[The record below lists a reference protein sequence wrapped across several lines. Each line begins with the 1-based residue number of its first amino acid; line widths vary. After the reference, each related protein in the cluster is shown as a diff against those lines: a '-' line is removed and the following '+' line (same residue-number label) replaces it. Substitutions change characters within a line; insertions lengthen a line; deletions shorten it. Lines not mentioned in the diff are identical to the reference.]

1 MNIAFIGILCLILSL
16 IFVYNTH
23 KKNSIIDEE
32 NKEIE
37 FKNRELIN
45 KQQEIENNIKCKELE
60 LTNISNKIEN
70 KYNEYEHAY
79 NSLENQKDISKKAL
93 EHYLDILSTVYQ
105 EKEQEHQVLC
115 DNLEN
120 AYAKQQE
127 KLMRESDEIQ
137 KDLDKIKATRAAA
150 IEASKKEQEIKENSA
165 FYCLKIKDSELND
178 IHTLER
184 IKPQLNQPRILSML
198 IWSTYYQKP
207 MTALCN
213 NIIGIQTKC
222 GIYKI
227 TNQLNQMCYIGQAVD
242 LATRWKQHAKCGLGI
257 DTPANNKLY
266 KAMQEDGLN
275 VFSWE
280 VLEECPREQLNEK
293 EKYYIELYQAYE
305 FGYNSNSGVSRS

>member
-1 MNIAFIGILCLILSL
+1 MNITFIGILCLILSL
-16 IFVYNTH
+16 ILAYNTH

-45 KQQEIENNIKCKELE
+45 KQQEIENNIKYKELE

-70 KYNEYEHAY
+70 KYNEYEHAS
-79 NSLENQKDISKKAL
+79 NSLENQKGISKKAL
-93 EHYLDILSTVYQ
+93 EHYLDILNTVYQ

-115 DNLEN
+115 DNLKN

-127 KLMRESDEIQ
+127 KLMREADEIQ

-213 NIIGIQTKC
+213 NIVGIQTKC

-266 KAMQEDGLN
+266 KAMQEDGLS

-305 FGYNSNSGVSRS
+305 FGYNSNSGVSHS

>member
-1 MNIAFIGILCLILSL
+1 MNITFIGILCLILSL
-16 IFVYNTH
+16 ILAYNTH

-45 KQQEIENNIKCKELE
+45 KQQEIENNIKYKELE

-70 KYNEYEHAY
+70 KYNEYEHAS
-79 NSLENQKDISKKAL
+79 NSLENQKGISKKAL
-93 EHYLDILSTVYQ
+93 EHYLDILNTVYQ
-105 EKEQEHQVLC
+105 EKEQEHKVLC

-127 KLMRESDEIQ
+127 KLMREADEIQ

-266 KAMQEDGLN
+266 KAMQEDGLS

-305 FGYNSNSGVSRS
+305 FGYNSNSGVSHS